1 MSSMSGY
8 MIIRRSKSS
17 RRWVSTIR
25 IDLVTQNR
33 TSSYRSRT
41 AINTKNNTLTRSCRA
56 MVTMLLTLFSALV
69 IKCLTPRAS
78 IMVRE
83 DKKIAMLILIST
95 RRSGIASINSL
106 FTSKNHRHALQQ
118 NLHPI
123 FVKLP
128 PMLWLRFLNLWQ
140 PMKNRLQAITTMKNK
155 CTHLNIK
162 QMKKQNSKKLHM
174 IVTTKIWSCQIFL

>member
-8 MIIRRSKSS
+8 TMIRRSRSS
-17 RRWVSTIR
+17 RRWVSTIK
-25 IDLVTQNR
+25 IDLVSQNR
-33 TSSYRSRT
+33 TSSYPSRT
-41 AINTKNNTLTRSCRA
+41 TLNTKNNKLTRSCRA

-83 DKKIAMLILIST
+83 DKKIAMLIIIST
-95 RRSGIASINSL
+95 RRSGIEIINSL
-106 FTSKNHRHALQQ
+106 FTSKNHHHALQQ

-128 PMLWLRFLNLWQ
+128 PMLLLRFQNLWQ
-140 PMKNRLQAITTMKNK
+140 PLKNK
-155 CTHLNIK
+155 
-162 QMKKQNSKKLHM
+162 
-174 IVTTKIWSCQIFL
+174 